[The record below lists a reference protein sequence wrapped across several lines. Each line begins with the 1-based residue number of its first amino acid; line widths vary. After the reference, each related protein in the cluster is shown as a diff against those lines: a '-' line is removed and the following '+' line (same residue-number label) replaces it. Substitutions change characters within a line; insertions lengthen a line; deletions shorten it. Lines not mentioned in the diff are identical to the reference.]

1 MLERRRPIMQ
11 AWADFLSEETAANV
25 VSIGARQKR
34 P

>member
-11 AWADFLSEETAANV
+11 DWADFLSEQTAAKV
-25 VSIGARQKR
+25 VSIGSQRQR